1 MFIDSCFWFC
11 IALHWLYNF
20 DISLIYSKF
29 LLGSPQ
35 YRKRNSINGLP
46 YFLIS
51 KICVSFFFGSSI
63 FLATVVAWRWHEQ
76 HHGLQKHYIASHLLT
91 SADEWR
97 YWGCVQGSNSSFN
110 IFLQCDCQALSF
122 SFTVN
127 GSFLS
132 SLKIHFSPSLFYLD
146 LIYFMS
152 LTERYGSYNCCC
164 QCLQIRLFEPCVLLL
179 SFVDFSSAASRSPV
193 LLSPAYL

>member
-1 MFIDSCFWFC
+1 MWCLLTLAFDFVLLCTDFTTLIFPLSTPNFCLAHPNIERGTPSLFPCKQNLCF
-11 IALHWLYNF
+11 
-20 DISLIYSKF
+20 
-29 LLGSPQ
+29 
-35 YRKRNSINGLP
+35 
-46 YFLIS
+46 
-51 KICVSFFFGSSI
+51 FFFGSSI